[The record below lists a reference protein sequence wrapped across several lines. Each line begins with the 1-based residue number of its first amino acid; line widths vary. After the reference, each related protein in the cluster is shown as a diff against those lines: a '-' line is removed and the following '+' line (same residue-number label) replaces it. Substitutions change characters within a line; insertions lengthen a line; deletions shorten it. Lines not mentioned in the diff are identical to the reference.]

1 MSLRHYPCDIV
12 HVDDMSRYCDGFSSF
27 NQTTIFGFIHESYS
41 EAERNQIT
49 TWERSQQVIREFGGD
64 NRTSRCDT
72 LEAKPGDKEDEFI
85 DKSIKNKS
93 TVPDGGLLQQSW
105 AKRSRSKEDLWDN
118 ADEDEG
124 YSRRYLISLKNE
136 EWI

>member
-1 MSLRHYPCDIV
+1 MSMICRDIAMDFLRSIKPLFLVLFTNRIQKL
-12 HVDDMSRYCDGFSSF
+12 RE
-27 NQTTIFGFIHESYS
+27 T
-41 EAERNQIT
+41 
-49 TWERSQQVIREFGGD
+49 RSQLEKEVKQVIREFGDD

-72 LEAKPGDKEDEFI
+72 LEAKPGIKEDEFI

-124 YSRRYLISLKNE
+124 YSRRYLISLKMKNE
-136 EWI
+136 YR